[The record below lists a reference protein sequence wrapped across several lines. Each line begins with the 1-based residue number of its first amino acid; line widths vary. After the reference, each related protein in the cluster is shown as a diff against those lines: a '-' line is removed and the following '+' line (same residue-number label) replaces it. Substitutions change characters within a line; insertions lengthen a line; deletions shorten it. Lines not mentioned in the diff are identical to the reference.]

1 MSFNFARPSSQMSA
15 PASPC
20 DQLPPP
26 SEATALARARAG
38 DARAWQVLFQLHAE
52 SLLRLATA
60 ILRHEEDAR
69 DVCQETF
76 QQAVLKL
83 PEWNGEGR
91 FDLWL
96 KRIVINRSRDL
107 IRKRRVREGAA
118 GDVSRERDIPPPS
131 PESILSERE
140 SVDRFLRGLDRL
152 SPEYREVLIPHFL
165 EDLAYPELAELLEI
179 SVNAVRIRVHRGLG
193 RLRETIKE
201 DVS

>member
-1 MSFNFARPSSQMSA
+1 MIFRLARPSLQMSA
-15 PASPC
+15 PATPC
-20 DQLPPP
+20 DRMPAA
-26 SEATALARARAG
+26 SEANALARAREG
-38 DARAWQVLFQLHAE
+38 DTRAWQFLFQIHAE

-76 QQAVLKL
+76 QQAILKL
-83 PEWNGEGR
+83 PEWNGDGR

-96 KRIVINRSRDL
+96 KRIAINRSRDL

-118 GDVSRERDIPPPS
+118 VDESREREVSPLS

-140 SVDRFLRGLDRL
+140 SVDRILRGLDRL
-152 SPEYREVLIPHFL
+152 PSEYREVLIPHFL
-165 EDLAYPELAELLEI
+165 EDLTYPELAELLEI
-179 SVNAVRIRVHRGLG
+179 SVNAVRIRIHRGLG
-193 RLRETIKE
+193 RLREMIQE

>member
-1 MSFNFARPSSQMSA
+1 MIFQFERPSSQMSA
-15 PASPC
+15 PATPC
-20 DQLPPP
+20 DRLPPP

-38 DARAWQVLFQLHAE
+38 DPKAWQCLFQLHAE
-52 SLLRLATA
+52 SLQRLATA

-118 GDVSRERDIPPPS
+118 GEVSRERDVPPLS

-140 SVDRFLRGLDRL
+140 SVDRILRGLDCL
-152 SPEYREVLIPHFL
+152 PQEYREVLIPHFL
-165 EDLAYPELAELLEI
+165 EDLRYPELAELLEI
-179 SVNAVRIRVHRGLG
+179 SVNAVRIRIHRGLA
-193 RLRETIKE
+193 RLREMIQE

>member
-1 MSFNFARPSSQMSA
+1 MISKLARLSSQMSA
-15 PASPC
+15 PATPC
-20 DQLPPP
+20 EQIPTP

-38 DARAWQVLFQLHAE
+38 DPRAWQVLFQMHAA

-83 PEWNGEGR
+83 PDWTGEGR

-96 KRIVINRSRDL
+96 KRIVINRSRDW
-107 IRKRRVREGAA
+107 IRKRRVREVAA
-118 GDVSRERDIPPPS
+118 GDLSRERDIPTLS

-140 SVDRFLRGLDRL
+140 SVDRILRGLDRL
-152 SPEYREVLIPHFL
+152 PPEYREVLIPHFL
-165 EDLAYPELAELLEI
+165 EDLTYPELAELLEI
-179 SVNAVRIRVHRGLG
+179 SVNAVRIRIHRGLA
-193 RLRETIKE
+193 RLREMIQE